1 MIKASTRLSD
11 VVFSNVQL
19 INVIS
24 CFGIRLGIAEK
35 TVKEVCREHNID
47 LKFFLSIINTYGSE
61 LYFPDVNEIDVHLLI
76 DYLTRTH
83 TYYLNFTIPRID
95 RLFKTLQS
103 SLPNDKSVK
112 HIKKYFN
119 DYKLELKK
127 HIEFEENYLFPLIK
141 DLMTDNAK
149 RNKNSKSAF
158 KRLKI
163 EHSNVE
169 DKLLD
174 LKTILVRYIPGRA
187 DEQLVFDLLFT
198 IAWFEK
204 NHENHARFE
213 DNILIPKLK
222 NLLLKVKPA

>member
-1 MIKASTRLSD
+1 MVKASTRLSD
-11 VVFSNVQL
+11 VVFANVQL

-47 LKFFLSIINTYGSE
+47 LKFFLSIINTYSSE
-61 LYFPDVNEIDVHLLI
+61 VYFPDVNEIDVNLLI
-76 DYLTRTH
+76 DYLTKTH

-95 RLFKTLQS
+95 RLFTTLQN

-119 DYKLELKK
+119 DYKRELKK

-141 DLMTDNAK
+141 DLIKNPAK
-149 RNKNSKSAF
+149 RNKISNSAF
-158 KRLKI
+158 KRLKL

-174 LKTILVRYIPGRA
+174 LKTILVRFIPERA

-198 IAWFEK
+198 IAWFEN
-204 NHENHARFE
+204 NHVNHARFE

-222 NLLLKVKPA
+222 NLLLKVKSV

>member
-1 MIKASTRLSD
+1 MITASTRLSD
-11 VVFSNVQL
+11 IVFNNVQL

-35 TVKEVCREHNID
+35 TVKEVCKEHSID
-47 LKFFLSIINTYGSE
+47 LKFFISIINTYSSE
-61 LYFPDVNEIDVHLLI
+61 TYFPEVNELDVNLLI
-76 DYLTRTH
+76 EYLKKTH
-83 TYYLNFTIPRID
+83 SYYLNFTIPRINK
-95 RLFKTLQS
+95 LFTSLQN
-103 SLPNDKSVK
+103 SLPKDKSVK
-112 HIKKYFN
+112 HITKYFN
-119 DYKLELKK
+119 DYKNELKK
-127 HIEFEENYLFPLIK
+127 HIEFEEKYLFPLIT
-141 DLMTDNAK
+141 DLMLNPAK
-149 RNKNSKSAF
+149 RNKTTNSAF
-158 KRLKI
+158 KRLKL

-174 LKTILVRYIPGRA
+174 LKTILVRYLPESA

-222 NLLLKVKPA
+222 KLLLKVKTA